1 MLAPICLFTYNR
13 IKETKKTVEYLK
25 NNKLANK
32 SILFIFSDGAK
43 DQNEIDTIL
52 KVRKYLRTINGFLKI
67 KIIERPSNYGLAN
80 NIINGVTK
88 ILKTYEK
95 IIVLED
101 DLITGKYF
109 LTFMN
114 DALNLYE
121 RNEKVISIN
130 GYSYFSNE
138 NNEETYFLKTA
149 DNLGWGT
156 WKRGWEIFNEDGNE
170 LLSQIKTQK
179 LDYSF
184 NRNNSYPFL
193 KMLEEQVNGVNDS
206 WAIRWYASAFQ
217 KNKYTLYPK
226 HSLVYHIGASKDA
239 TNYTKRSNDP
249 LDVPLYNG
257 KIEVEKIKVQEI
269 EVLGKNY
276 NKFLLKYKRSLYVR
290 FMSKL
295 KSIIPIIKL
304 T

>member
-88 ILKTYEK
+88 VLKSYEK

-109 LTFMN
+109 LNFMN

-130 GYSYFSNE
+130 GYSYFSNG

-156 WKRGWEIFNEDGNE
+156 WKRGWELFNEDGNE

-184 NRNNSYPFL
+184 NRNNSYLFTIFFL
-193 KMLEEQVNGVNDS
+193 
-206 WAIRWYASAFQ
+206 
-217 KNKYTLYPK
+217 
-226 HSLVYHIGASKDA
+226 
-239 TNYTKRSNDP
+239 
-249 LDVPLYNG
+249 
-257 KIEVEKIKVQEI
+257 
-269 EVLGKNY
+269 
-276 NKFLLKYKRSLYVR
+276 
-290 FMSKL
+290 
-295 KSIIPIIKL
+295 
-304 T
+304 